1 MGELKLKD
9 LSCTMASTQ
18 QLVLILALQAV
29 SASCSSMC
37 DTCTSFLE
45 SADRLMMPTVRDAL
59 VQPKGDCQKACL
71 KMQTGK
77 DMISCAVLCE
87 HTGTD
92 TFASLLE
99 ISDYVDATEMC
110 SSHQVC
116 ARKEVPDSAI
126 ALLETAAMTGQ
137 NASKAK
143 PGNVTING
151 DMTITGALKTK
162 SIRASALTVNGSITV
177 THAVRTE
184 FLKADNTKA
193 SVVETSTVSSP
204 TGSVQLT
211 GNLAL
216 GKTAGGGGAA
226 LQAESIQTEALI
238 QLGVKQWQ
246 LLHHDNFED
255 ADHGYESAGSFVELS
270 SVEGNSF
277 LGGHCKMSGGKM
289 TKKYD
294 LPAHSHLRVQARYHF
309 IDSWEGESA
318 FLQVD
323 DKYVWM
329 DTADARDNE
338 NGINIAGNAHP
349 ERKFGHPIDVVVPH
363 TAPSVMLSFGST
375 LDEHACD
382 ESFGV
387 DDVMLNIQ

>member
-1 MGELKLKD
+1 MGKLKD

-99 ISDYVDATEMC
+99 ISDYVDATEIC

-151 DMTITGALKTK
+151 DMGITGALKTK
-162 SIRASALTVNGSITV
+162 SIRSSALTVNGSITV

-184 FLKADNTKA
+184 FLKADNTKS

-204 TGSVQLT
+204 TGSVTLT
-211 GNLAL
+211 GNLAMQN
-216 GKTAGGGGAA
+216 TVAGGASLSAA
-226 LQAESIQTEALI
+226 FIETDNLI
-238 QLGVKQWQ
+238 QHGVKQWK
-246 LLHHDNFED
+246 LVAHDDFETEAKD
-255 ADHGYESAGSFVELS
+255 WVSHEGSAFIQTSSCSAGDK
-270 SVEGNSF
+270 F
-277 LGGHCKMSGGKM
+277 LGGHCNMAGGHL
-289 TKKYD
+289 KKSFGD
-294 LPAHSHLRVQARYHF
+294 LPEHTHLRVQARYHML
-309 IDSWEGESA
+309 DSWEGETA
-318 FLQVD
+318 FL
-323 DKYVWM
+323 KM
-329 DTADARDNE
+329 DNQYAWTDSNDASAKR
-338 NGINIAGNAHP
+338 GINICGGEHP
-349 ERKFGHPIDVVVPH
+349 EAKFSAPIDVIIPH
-363 TAPSVMLSFGST
+363 SDASVMLEFGST

-382 ESFGV
+382 ESFGI
-387 DDVMLNIQ
+387 DDVMVSVK

>member
-184 FLKADNTKA
+184 FLKADNKGVCRGDLYCFIPNRL
-193 SVVETSTVSSP
+193 S
-204 TGSVQLT
+204 
-211 GNLAL
+211 
-216 GKTAGGGGAA
+216 AA
-226 LQAESIQTEALI
+226 DRQPRPGQNSRRR
-238 QLGVKQWQ
+238 WRC
-246 LLHHDNFED
+246 
-255 ADHGYESAGSFVELS
+255 SAGRVHP
-270 SVEGNSF
+270 N
-277 LGGHCKMSGGKM
+277 GG
-289 TKKYD
+289 
-294 LPAHSHLRVQARYHF
+294 SHPTRSEAVATAAPRQLR
-309 IDSWEGESA
+309 G
-318 FLQVD
+318 
-323 DKYVWM
+323 
-329 DTADARDNE
+329 
-338 NGINIAGNAHP
+338 
-349 ERKFGHPIDVVVPH
+349 
-363 TAPSVMLSFGST
+363 
-375 LDEHACD
+375 C
-382 ESFGV
+382 
-387 DDVMLNIQ
+387 